1 MMKITGHSHLFKWE
15 NLQSWWLNKYFFAP
29 LYLILKEAND
39 YKRNIKLFK
48 TGDKLSRTLIYS
60 WIIMRDIRS
69 ELMKDVVIMQKMN
82 NFTNKTSTTDEEKIY
97 AAHLKL
103 N

>member
-1 MMKITGHSHLFKWE
+1 
-15 NLQSWWLNKYFFAP
+15 
-29 LYLILKEAND
+29 
-39 YKRNIKLFK
+39 
-48 TGDKLSRTLIYS
+48 
-60 WIIMRDIRS
+60 MRDIRS
-69 ELMKDVVIMQKMN
+69 ELMRDVVIMQKMN